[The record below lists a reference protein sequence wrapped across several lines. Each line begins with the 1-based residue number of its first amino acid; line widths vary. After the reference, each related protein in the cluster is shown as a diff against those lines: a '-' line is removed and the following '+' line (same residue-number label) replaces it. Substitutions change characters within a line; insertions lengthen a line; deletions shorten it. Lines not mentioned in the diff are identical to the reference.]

1 MLSER
6 GLCGVGVVGGT
17 QRASC
22 GGTGAISRYVCRK
35 GGGGGDVAAD
45 APAREQPEQMWYR
58 RGIGVALMDRAAANA
73 GVAVA
78 VATTR
83 ASCTARIPHLR
94 NSMACPQN
102 PSVHCCTD
110 PTRSVCR
117 ARFMIVCYAL
127 VLTLCP
133 CCHVCVCVCVCA
145 SKSFVMQH
153 TLRRNT
159 HFNDVRSLEFVL
171 SIWDIGLDRC
181 NMHGACRTSTHTER
195 EKERVAQAAVSP
207 RRESP
212 NMNPLRGR
220 NERSQTHGLEATHAK
235 L

>member
-45 APAREQPEQMWYR
+45 APAREQPELMWYR
-58 RGIGVALMDRAAANA
+58 RGIRVALMDRAAANA

-110 PTRSVCR
+110 PTRSALQGPIYDR
-117 ARFMIVCYAL
+117 LLRTRTYAL
-127 VLTLCP
+127 SVLP
-133 CCHVCVCVCVCA
+133 CVRVCMCLRLKVFRHA
-145 SKSFVMQH
+145 TYFEEKLH
-153 TLRRNT
+153 TLT
-159 HFNDVRSLEFVL
+159 TL
-171 SIWDIGLDRC
+171 
-181 NMHGACRTSTHTER
+181 
-195 EKERVAQAAVSP
+195 
-207 RRESP
+207 
-212 NMNPLRGR
+212 GR
-220 NERSQTHGLEATHAK
+220 
-235 L
+235 

>member
-1 MLSER
+1 MSER

-17 QRASC
+17 RRAC
-22 GGTGAISRYVCRK
+22 GGTGAISRHVCRK

-94 NSMACPQN
+94 NSMACPQS
-102 PSVHCCTD
+102 PSVHCCTT
-110 PTRSVCR
+110 PP
-117 ARFMIVCYAL
+117 ARPAAPDLRDRLTHLSAYAL
-127 VLTLCP
+127 SVLP
-133 CCHVCVCVCVCA
+133 CVRVCMCLRL

-153 TLRRNT
+153 TLRRNGHKTT
-159 HFNDVRSLEFVL
+159 HLR
-171 SIWDIGLDRC
+171 RC
-181 NMHGACRTSTHTER
+181 R
-195 EKERVAQAAVSP
+195 
-207 RRESP
+207 
-212 NMNPLRGR
+212 
-220 NERSQTHGLEATHAK
+220 
-235 L
+235 